1 MKKMLAVLIGGMLL
15 LAPAA
20 NAYSI
25 KHSYSAAGNATE
37 YHGMCASGE
46 EIVMIEKANG
56 AWSYEGPS
64 GDGTVQS
71 GDLDKVARKACG
83 E

>member
-20 NAYSI
+20 SAYSI
-25 KHSYSAAGNATE
+25 KHSYTGAGNATE
-37 YHGMCASGE
+37 YYGMCANGE
-46 EIVMIEKANG
+46 EIVMVEKANG
-56 AWSYEGPS
+56 VWSYKGPG
-64 GDGTVQS
+64 GDGTME
-71 GDLDKVARKACG
+71 GGNLDAVARKACG